1 MSLLSQIL
9 DTTLGGVIKTA
20 AKKTITSTRG
30 RGLIMA
36 AAGYYGGNYA
46 MDKAKQDL
54 SAEYGNQVY
63 QDRYGAGEGI
73 GRDLLTGASLGIGVV
88 GGVFGKSIV
97 GMGKS
102 AVTTGLGSVK
112 SAASW
117 GYNMMFNRTAR
128 KTVEA
133 AQAVKRPMRQAAYS
147 SIRSRK
153 SLLSASVM
161 GGLAYGYTTSIRRP
175 PAIEG
180 RNTEIY
186 GQSSVSK
193 MNFDTAGLVQALHNN
208 RKRLM

>member
-20 AKKTITSTRG
+20 AKKSVTSTRG

-73 GRDLLTGASLGIGVV
+73 GRNILTGGALGVGVI
-88 GGVFGKSIV
+88 GGVFGRSITA
-97 GMGKS
+97 GGFKIARGAIMAPKQ
-102 AVTTGLGSVK
+102 AVTSLFRSSEK
-112 SAASW
+112 AEAA
-117 GYNMMFNRTAR
+117 
-128 KTVEA
+128 KTVRT
-133 AQAVKRPMRQAAYS
+133 KPYN
-147 SIRSRK
+147 SIRARK

-161 GGLAYGYTTSIRRP
+161 GGLGYGYVSSLRRP

-208 RKRLM
+208 RRRLM

>member
-1 MSLLSQIL
+1 MSLLSEIL

-63 QDRYGAGEGI
+63 QDRYGAGEDI

-88 GGVFGKSIV
+88 GGVFGKSV
-97 GMGKS
+97 TRLGLKAAKS
-102 AVTTGLGSVK
+102 VVTSPFKISFAAPSVRMPK
-112 SAASW
+112 PASY
-117 GYNMMFNRTAR
+117 G
-128 KTVEA
+128 
-133 AQAVKRPMRQAAYS
+133 

-153 SLLSASVM
+153 SLMSAAVM
-161 GGLAYGYTTSIRRP
+161 GGLGYGYVSSLRRP
-175 PAIEG
+175 PAVEG

-208 RKRLM
+208 RRRLM